1 MSQAVFNGEVTF
13 GPTVFPIRIVTG
25 EHDSTPKYTYV
36 QECCDTKTPASC
48 GCGRNVKTKRY
59 TAPNGNVYSPPALS
73 KAKADRQ
80 VIAEGVYDSID
91 PALLGKMFTVVPRQG
106 GEHAYAVLNAA
117 LNRTGKTIV
126 VAITM
131 KTKRKHYALRGDMVA
146 MVAQEINYADDML
159 DLDPSDDWDRVKPDP
174 KAVDGTVKL
183 LESMTVRGLY
193 EPIHNPQLVEME
205 RNIEGMAPD
214 STPADTPETAPVD
227 LLAGVR

>member
-1 MSQAVFNGEVTF
+1 MKTIKLIPAAAFCVCAMFARADIYVDDDADTTSADGTAEHPYATIQAAVDVAPAGT
-13 GPTVFPIRIVTG
+13 TIR
-25 EHDSTPKYTYV
+25 
-36 QECCDTKTPASC
+36 
-48 GCGRNVKTKRY
+48 
-59 TAPNGNVYSPPALS
+59 
-73 KAKADRQ
+73 
-80 VIAEGVYDSID
+80 IAEGVYDSID

-205 RNIEGMAPD
+205 RNIEGMTPD

-227 LLAGVR
+227 LLAGVL